1 VTKFSDGAYVVL
13 ILIPALIGIFWL
25 IHSHYGGLATKLSL
39 NNFGM
44 SPPINTR
51 HRVIMP
57 ISSVHQGALAA
68 LRYARML
75 SDDVTAV
82 HVMIEPA
89 DAEKVRRKWEKY
101 GEGVRM
107 VMLNSP
113 YRLLLEPL
121 LEYIDEIAR
130 QRQAGEIMTIVV
142 PEFVSNNRFTAP
154 LHMNTA
160 ELLRNQLK
168 RQSGIVIIDVPYQV
182 HE

>member
-1 VTKFSDGAYVVL
+1 MTNVLLAVL
-13 ILIPALIGIFWL
+13 IVLIVLVALLLLRANLRTPIR
-25 IHSHYGGLATKLSL
+25 HYEGAASVAEVYDQWTNDPRMEYYWGEHLHAGYYG
-39 NNFGM
+39 N
-44 SPPINTR
+44 PPVKKDFIQAKME
-51 HRVIMP
+51 I
-57 ISSVHQGALAA
+57 
-68 LRYARML
+68 
-75 SDDVTAV
+75 
-82 HVMIEPA
+82 

-121 LEYIDEIAR
+121 LEYIEEIAR

-142 PEFVSNNRFTAP
+142 PEFVSNNPITSP

-160 ELLRNQLK
+160 ELLRRQLK
-168 RQSGIVIIDVPYQV
+168 RQPGIVIIDVPYQV